1 MEPTRISIARVLA
14 LDVPLTWQDAVAV
27 AQEAAMLSEVGAAMD
42 DRPALVSP
50 EACFVDASGHVDL
63 PASADTEDPD
73 RLLEFLRAMLAGR
86 EAPPALEALARRT
99 RPRDLSEKLAAF
111 DIGNRRARIGAL
123 ATRALAAPVA
133 PTTSFPATL
142 PSVLPPESLTPA
154 TPAPPPPA
162 EWVAPVPRA
171 DAPPAESPP
180 AAQEGRISAIPT
192 AGHPPAPPIPLPS
205 PTAPTPPPFVAKPAP
220 AVVMTLPFVATPARG
235 VPPALDVG
243 TGGPGGGE
251 PLGTIPDAELQRLR
265 SRTVE
270 RGRRALPWS
279 ARAAQWL
286 SWRPAFP
293 DPRLLGGAAV
303 VVAAVVSVVWRE
315 APDDAGASDD
325 RVAPLSAPPA
335 APSLPVES
343 AGSGVATPLGPP
355 AAPVSAGEKGER
367 ASPRPILSRPSR
379 PDAAAAV
386 RPATTPTEERPAP
399 VLPGPGAA
407 SVASPPLPTTS
418 PSAAPAMSIA
428 PASESPRRPAAAG
441 RAARGRTTPYSADD
455 AEVAPPVMVR
465 QQLPSALLE
474 GAAEPSWP
482 FLELLI
488 DEQGAVEQVR
498 LRAKTPA
505 PGQTLYRHRMLLA
518 AAKAW
523 QFEPARLNGQPVR
536 YVMRVPLEP

>member
-63 PASADTEDPD
+63 PESAETEDPD

-111 DIGNRRARIGAL
+111 DIGDRRARIGAL
-123 ATRALAAPVA
+123 ATRGL
-133 PTTSFPATL
+133 
-142 PSVLPPESLTPA
+142 A
-154 TPAPPPPA
+154 TPPAPR
-162 EWVAPVPRA
+162 VA
-171 DAPPAESPP
+171 DAPAQPVDPSPGTPRPSRAVSATSVSPSADHAP

-220 AVVMTLPFVATPARG
+220 AVVMTPPFVATPARG

-243 TGGPGGGE
+243 TGGGE

-355 AAPVSAGEKGER
+355 AAPASAGEKGER

-386 RPATTPTEERPAP
+386 RPATTPTGERPAP

-428 PASESPRRPAAAG
+428 PASESPPRPAAAG

-455 AEVAPPVMVR
+455 AEVAPPVIVR